1 MNVGLI
7 AYLDPG
13 AGSILL
19 QSIIAGVL
27 GGLFAI
33 KLCWKR
39 IVGCFR
45 GGQKDEPD
53 TEAAPESK
61 E

>member
-1 MNVGLI
+1 MLNFL

-13 AGSILL
+13 AGSILI
-19 QSIIAGVL
+19 QAIVAGVL

-33 KLCWKR
+33 KLFWKR
-39 IVGCFR
+39 IVAFFR
-45 GGQKDEPD
+45 GGQKDESD
-53 TEAAPESK
+53 TDTTPETK

>member
-1 MNVGLI
+1 MRTI
-7 AYLDPG
+7 FAYLDPG

-19 QSIIAGVL
+19 QAVVAGVL

-33 KLCWKR
+33 KLFWKR
-39 IVGCFR
+39 IVGFFR
-45 GGQKDEPD
+45 GGQKEESD
-53 TEAAPESK
+53 TESTPESK

>member
-1 MNVGLI
+1 MTTII

-19 QSIIAGVL
+19 QAVVAGVL
-27 GGLFAI
+27 GGVFVI
-33 KLCWKR
+33 KLFWKR
-39 IVGCFR
+39 LWGFFR
-45 GGQKDEPD
+45 GGQKDESD
-53 TEAAPESK
+53 TESAPESK